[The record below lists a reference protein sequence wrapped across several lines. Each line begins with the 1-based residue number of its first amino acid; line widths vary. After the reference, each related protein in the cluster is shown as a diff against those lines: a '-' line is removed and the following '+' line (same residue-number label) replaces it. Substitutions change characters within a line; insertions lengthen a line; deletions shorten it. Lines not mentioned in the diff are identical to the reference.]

1 MTRRLFLALLLLGAP
16 AIASA
21 QKLVIVVRHAER
33 ADGGAGTSMTGAPAD
48 PLLSAAG
55 EARAAKLAAML
66 ADSGITAI
74 MVTEF
79 RRTQDTAKPIA
90 AKLGLTP
97 EVVKAADT
105 PDLLSR
111 LKTKHVN
118 DVVLVVGHSNTIP
131 AIIKAFTGRDLKVAD
146 SEYDDLFFVVPASG
160 AVSRIKYAPAQTA
173 SPSTADLVRVWDAEH
188 VSPPLSPL
196 VDHAE
201 IKRRIEALKASVE
214 REGDGSVLR
223 VREVGRSVEGRE
235 IWDVAFGTGS
245 FVVMMWSQMHGD
257 EASATSAL
265 FDLYEYLQRHRSE
278 ALVRQMLSALTVHSM
293 PMLNPDGAER
303 WQRRN
308 VQALDLNRD
317 ALLLQSPEG
326 QLLKKLRDELN
337 PRVGFNL
344 HNQSWNTTVGRP
356 PRPASISLLSV
367 AYDEARTVNEG
378 RLLTKRL
385 AAVVRDALEPL
396 AGDRIGRYDD
406 SFEVRAFGDNL
417 TKWGTPVLLIETGP
431 WPEPNPDPPL
441 VRLNFVAL
449 VRALA
454 ALADGSVASADP
466 ARYDSLPENES
477 QGFYYLIKN
486 VAILVSA
493 GVAPFTGDVGISAS
507 RRVRIVEGERRL
519 MLVSSIADVGDLRTY
534 SGLFEID
541 GAGRTVAP
549 LVAGAEPG
557 AIIGLES
564 VAGAIQPGNP
574 ADLMLL
580 KPDGKNFRVD
590 RIFRSQD
597 EIK

>member
-1 MTRRLFLALLLLGAP
+1 MKVMKVMKDVKRSFIVLALLFT
-16 AIASA
+16 SA
-21 QKLVIVVRHAER
+21 VTFVIH
-33 ADGGAGTSMTGAPAD
+33 
-48 PLLSAAG
+48 
-55 EARAAKLAAML
+55 ARA
-66 ADSGITAI
+66 
-74 MVTEF
+74 
-79 RRTQDTAKPIA
+79 QN
-90 AKLGLTP
+90 TP
-97 EVVKAADT
+97 
-105 PDLLSR
+105 
-111 LKTKHVN
+111 
-118 DVVLVVGHSNTIP
+118 
-131 AIIKAFTGRDLKVAD
+131 
-146 SEYDDLFFVVPASG
+146 
-160 AVSRIKYAPAQTA
+160 
-173 SPSTADLVRVWDAEH
+173 PSTADLARVWDAEH

-201 IKRRIEALKASVE
+201 VKTRIEALKTRADRAAAASL
-214 REGDGSVLR
+214 LR

-235 IWDVAFGTGS
+235 IWDVTFGTGP
-245 FVVMMWSQMHGD
+245 FVVLMWSQMHGD

-265 FDLYEYLQRHRSE
+265 FDLYEYLERHRADS
-278 ALVRQMLSALTVHSM
+278 AIRQILSALTVHTV

-308 VQALDLNRD
+308 AQSLDLNRD

-326 QLLKKLRDELN
+326 QQLKTLRDQLN

-367 AYDEARTVNEG
+367 AYDEARTMNEG

-417 TKWGTPVLLIETGP
+417 TKWGTPILLIETGP
-431 WPEPNPDPPL
+431 WPESNPDPAL

-449 VRALA
+449 VRSLV
-454 ALADGSVASADP
+454 ALADGSVAAADP

-486 VAILVSA
+486 VSILVSS

-507 RRVRIVEGERRL
+507 RRVRIVQGQRRL
-519 MLVSSIADVGDLRTY
+519 MLMSSIADLGDLRIFA
-534 SGLFEID
+534 GLFEID
-541 GAGRTVAP
+541 GAGKLLAP
-549 LVAGAEPG
+549 LAPSAETG
-557 AIIGLES
+557 EVVSLES
-564 VAGAIQPGNP
+564 TAGTIQPGTP

-580 KPDGKNFRVD
+580 ARDGKNFRVD
-590 RIFRSQD
+590 RIFRSQE